1 LVSILIA
8 VLIFG
13 LIVVIHEFGHF
24 AAARSCGVLVEEFA
38 IGMGPVL
45 LKKKVGET
53 LYSLRAVP
61 IGGFCKMLGEDAA
74 SEDARSFSGKP
85 ARQKALILVAGA
97 AMNFVLAFVIF
108 LVGALAQG
116 FTVPQ
121 VRSLVEGSPA
131 EEAGLLPGDR
141 ITRMNGVAIR
151 IYEDFMFE
159 MSSANGSPIELEFKR
174 GGEKL
179 QTAVVPYLD
188 PESQSY
194 KVGFMVAA
202 KNGIFAKPIEGIE
215 KAGIAETIGQSFHM
229 IGFFVRATVIG
240 LVRLVGGKL
249 NIGEMSGPI
258 GIVTVIGDTYKATES
273 VSLGDRILTMLQ
285 LCGFLSANLGV
296 FNLLPLP
303 ALDGGR
309 LVFVLFE
316 AIRRKPVP
324 ADKEGIVHLV
334 GFVLLLIFAAF
345 IAVSDIQKIILPK

>member
-1 LVSILIA
+1 VSIVIA

-13 LIVVIHEFGHF
+13 LIVVIHEFGHYS
-24 AAARSCGVLVEEFA
+24 AARACGVMVEEFA

-53 LYSLRAVP
+53 VYSLRLMP

-74 SEDARSFSGKP
+74 IEDARSFSSKP
-85 ARQKALILVAGA
+85 AHQKAFILVAGA

-121 VRSLVEGSPA
+121 VRSVVEGSPA
-131 EEAGLLPGDR
+131 EASGLVAGDR
-141 ITRMNGVAIR
+141 ITRMNGVTIR

-159 MSSANGSPIELEFKR
+159 MSTANGSPIELEFLR
-174 GGEKL
+174 NGQKL
-179 QTAVVPYLD
+179 KTTVVPYLD
-188 PESQSY
+188 QESNAY

-202 KNGIFAKPIEGIE
+202 KNGIFAKPLEGIE
-215 KAGIAETIGQSFHM
+215 KADIGETLGEAFYM
-229 IGFFVRATVIG
+229 IGFFVKATVIG
-240 LVRLVGGKL
+240 LVRLVTGKL

-258 GIVTVIGDTYKATES
+258 GIVTVIGDTYKATETI
-273 VSLGDRILTMLQ
+273 SLGDRILTMLQ

-324 ADKEGIVHLV
+324 VEKEGIIHLV
-334 GFVLLLIFAAF
+334 GFVLLIIFAVF
-345 IAVSDIQKIILPK
+345 VAVSDIQKLILPK